1 MLTLTQLAQL
11 RDSTITYAER
21 AAVWREACEIRTTQA
36 DAEQVV
42 FFLQGTHDNNIVLT
56 TAAREINKYL
66 DQTASVI
73 EYKNRAIASLEDS
86 IDELRGKIKGK
97 DEGLARLQG
106 EIVTLQAE
114 ITGLRYD
121 ITEHEERSD
130 ITEHEARS
138 AVEIKGLK
146 QQLTV
151 AKEALSKEQATNADL
166 RSMSDGLSTL
176 VAKLRADHA
185 QAALE
190 SLKGENQKLRVA
202 FNLEQLKLTDIQ
214 GQRDTLA
221 AQMDATT
228 DLIHRMR
235 SDHAQALSERQQL
248 RIAAK
253 QTEAKLGDL
262 QRRYKEVEDA
272 FDIVRAEK
280 EQLREALRLQEKL
293 NSAEA
298 LDRQQLSILK
308 EENTKLKE
316 ENTKARTDISVGG
329 AESQQQRFAIQRL
342 EHRVSDLLTQLNKAE
357 AANTDLKNA
366 NTSTINKLKDENTVL
381 RTQLLNLQGDA
392 SPAQTVTELKISNDK
407 LHLELSGVKYARDQL
422 KKDRV
427 AMAREYEAV
436 LKENRELRQSKDELP
451 IKQQLAEVRG
461 DLELHAITQ
470 ALPLF
475 AGLDVL
481 SSSRVLR
488 YLTDRLVTD
497 RIVDEGRKA

>member
-42 FFLQGTHDNNIVLT
+42 FFLQGQHDNNRALV

-114 ITGLRYD
+114 ITGL
-121 ITEHEERSD
+121 
-130 ITEHEARS
+130 
-138 AVEIKGLK
+138 L
-146 QQLTV
+146 
-151 AKEALSKEQATNADL
+151 
-166 RSMSDGLSTL
+166 
-176 VAKLRADHA
+176 
-185 QAALE
+185 
-190 SLKGENQKLRVA
+190 
-202 FNLEQLKLTDIQ
+202 NLEQLKLTDIQ

-407 LHLELSGVKYARDQL
+407 LHLELSDVKYARDQL

-427 AMAREYEAV
+427 AMAWEYEAV

-481 SSSRVLR
+481 SSSRVLH
-488 YLTDRLVTD
+488 YLTDRFAR
-497 RIVDEGRKA
+497 RILE

>member
-42 FFLQGTHDNNIVLT
+42 FFLQGQHDNNRVLV

-114 ITGLRYD
+114 ITGLRHD

-235 SDHAQALSERQQL
+235 SDHAQALSDRQQL
-248 RIAAK
+248 RIAANALSRQLMASLDTREDEINGLK
-253 QTEAKLGDL
+253 TERDALLRQLATYQETLEDTTPPDADKDPDEDPELTIISEVLPRLRDL
-262 QRRYKEVEDA
+262 PIA
-272 FDIVRAEK
+272 
-280 EQLREALRLQEKL
+280 
-293 NSAEA
+293 
-298 LDRQQLSILK
+298 
-308 EENTKLKE
+308 
-316 ENTKARTDISVGG
+316 
-329 AESQQQRFAIQRL
+329 
-342 EHRVSDLLTQLNKAE
+342 
-357 AANTDLKNA
+357 
-366 NTSTINKLKDENTVL
+366 
-381 RTQLLNLQGDA
+381 
-392 SPAQTVTELKISNDK
+392 
-407 LHLELSGVKYARDQL
+407 
-422 KKDRV
+422 
-427 AMAREYEAV
+427 ARERVMEYLMEHLVGNFMVA
-436 LKENRELRQSKDELP
+436 K
-451 IKQQLAEVRG
+451 VRG
-461 DLELHAITQ
+461 
-470 ALPLF
+470 
-475 AGLDVL
+475 
-481 SSSRVLR
+481 
-488 YLTDRLVTD
+488 
-497 RIVDEGRKA
+497 

>member
-42 FFLQGTHDNNIVLT
+42 FFLQGQHDNNRALV

-114 ITGLRYD
+114 ITGLRHD

-176 VAKLRADHA
+176 VAKLHADHA
-185 QAALE
+185 QA
-190 SLKGENQKLRVA
+190 
-202 FNLEQLKLTDIQ
+202 D
-214 GQRDTLA
+214 
-221 AQMDATT
+221 
-228 DLIHRMR
+228 
-235 SDHAQALSERQQL
+235 SERQQL
-248 RIAAK
+248 RIVAK

-262 QRRYKEVEDA
+262 QRQYREVEETLAD
-272 FDIVRAEK
+272 VRTEK
-280 EQLREALRLQEKL
+280 DNNYQQLGKL
-293 NSAEA
+293 NAQA
-298 LDRQQLSILK
+298 
-308 EENTKLKE
+308 
-316 ENTKARTDISVGG
+316 G
-329 AESQQQRFAIQRL
+329 AESQQQRLAIRQL
-342 EHRVSDLLTQLNKAE
+342 EERVSELQTQLNKAE
-357 AANTDLKNA
+357 EAGETLKEENTNQHLTIRQMEERISELQTQLNTATHAHTPIPGLTYAVRDVEPPPPVALVEDLKR
-366 NTSTINKLKDENTVL
+366 INDNL
-381 RTQLLNLQGDA
+381 RM
-392 SPAQTVTELKISNDK
+392 
-407 LHLELSGVKYARDQL
+407 ELSDAKYARDQL
-422 KKDRV
+422 KERRAELV
-427 AMAREYEAV
+427 
-436 LKENRELRQSKDELP
+436 KENQALRQTGV
-451 IKQQLAEVRG
+451 KQQLAEVGG
-461 DLELHAITQ
+461 DIELHAITQ
-470 ALPLF
+470 AIPLF
-475 AGLDVL
+475 TGLDTIEA
-481 SSSRVLR
+481 SRVLH
-488 YLTDRLVTD
+488 YLTDRFARRVL
-497 RIVDEGRKA
+497 E